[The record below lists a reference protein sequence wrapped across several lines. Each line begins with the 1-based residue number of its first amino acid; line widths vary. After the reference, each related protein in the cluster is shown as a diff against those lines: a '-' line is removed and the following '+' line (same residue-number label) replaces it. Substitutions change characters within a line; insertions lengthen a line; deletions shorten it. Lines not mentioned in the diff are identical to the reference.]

1 MVILG
6 RGHGEA
12 DAVLSPFR
20 FGRLMENGSA
30 VHTAIAVAA
39 SVFFLAEAGG
49 ALSTADDG
57 QWPDLTI
64 YEQGDRPTQTTGLKL
79 IGNVAPFSH
88 FILIVQSNCIY
99 PVTQSVKQAFLSNSR
114 IYGTPC
120 RS

>member
-1 MVILG
+1 MAIL
-6 RGHGEA
+6 GEA
-12 DAVLSPFR
+12 DAVLSAFR

-30 VHTAIAVAA
+30 VHTAVAA
-39 SVFFLAEAGG
+39 SVFVLAEAGG

-64 YEQGDRPTQTTGLKL
+64 YEQGDRPTQTTGLML

-114 IYGTPC
+114 I
-120 RS
+120 

>member
-30 VHTAIAVAA
+30 VHTAAVAA

-79 IGNVAPFSH
+79 IRNVAPF
-88 FILIVQSNCIY
+88 
-99 PVTQSVKQAFLSNSR
+99 
-114 IYGTPC
+114 
-120 RS
+120 

>member
-1 MVILG
+1 MAILG

-12 DAVLSPFR
+12 DAVLSAFR

-79 IGNVAPFSH
+79 IGNVAT
-88 FILIVQSNCIY
+88 L
-99 PVTQSVKQAFLSNSR
+99 
-114 IYGTPC
+114 
-120 RS
+120 